1 MNIEEVREFGLSLPF
16 ATERCPFGPD
26 ALALEIGG
34 KMFCLM
40 DLTGYWQFY
49 NIKVDPDLS
58 IELQDRFPDYI
69 RPGFH
74 MNKRHWISV
83 DFNSHIPYA
92 QERKLILHAYRQT
105 AKGLSKKKR
114 IELGFE

>member
-1 MNIEEVREFGLSLPF
+1 MPPKDALSD
-16 ATERCPFGPD
+16 RD

-34 KMFCLM
+34 KMFCLL
-40 DLTGYWQFY
+40 DLTGHWQFY

-58 IELQDRFPDYI
+58 IELQDRFLDYI

-83 DFNSHIPYA
+83 DFNSNIPHA
-92 QERKLILHAYRQT
+92 QEQELIRHAYMQT
-105 AKGLSKKKR
+105 AKGLPMKVRK
-114 IELGFE
+114 ELGFE